1 MKTLPLRFTL
11 LKVLE
16 ERGAALEPAELYE
29 AVKGQYP
36 NEKQCTPSAIDEHM
50 MSMRGVGLVDVKDCY
65 ENADKQ
71 LICKYELTGY
81 GKEKVKQHICLSHGG
96 KNA

>member
-50 MSMRGVGLVDVKDCY
+50 MSMRGVGLVDGIWKRESKATYLLDPWRQKCI
-65 ENADKQ
+65 EDF
-71 LICKYELTGY
+71 
-81 GKEKVKQHICLSHGG
+81 
-96 KNA
+96 

>member
-16 ERGAALEPAELYE
+16 EKGTALEPVELYE
-29 AVKGQYP
+29 EVKEQYP

-50 MSMRGVGLVDVKDCY
+50 MSMRGVGLVDVEDCY
-65 ENADKQ
+65 ENASKE
-71 LICKYELTGY
+71 LVCKYALTGY
-81 GKEKVKQHICLSHGG
+81 GQEKVKQYI
-96 KNA
+96 K